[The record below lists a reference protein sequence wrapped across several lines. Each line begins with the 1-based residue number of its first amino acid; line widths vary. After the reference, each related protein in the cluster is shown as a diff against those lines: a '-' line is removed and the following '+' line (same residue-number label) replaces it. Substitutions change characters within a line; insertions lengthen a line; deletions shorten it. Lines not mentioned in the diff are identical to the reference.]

1 MLNQELSST
10 AKNLHSSVTSKLGQK
25 NLSKVVLMS
34 LCTVMTVLKYAN
46 LEEFTPYPNW
56 TT

>member
-10 AKNLHSSVTSKLGQK
+10 AKNLYSSVTSKLGQK

-34 LCTVMTVLKYAN
+34 LCTVMTMLKYAN

-56 TT
+56 KT

>member
-10 AKNLHSSVTSKLGQK
+10 AKNLYSSVTSKLGQK